1 MLREARPIFDARQ
14 CTMSGPSPVAD
25 HARPRGDAETTSR
38 HGDAVV
44 WVLQRAE
51 GRISGQGESCCGQ
64 QRRHYGK
71 RAAPSSSRS
80 STHSASA
87 LRASASPMTRQRR
100 HHTCRDFGDGRQTPP
115 THSPLVLTD
124 PRTQLLSVA
133 ARRRSRTSPATAAR
147 RPGCARPVHKA
158 DQGGAAS
165 PQQPAHWAGAQCAAR
180 SHRPLR
186 VEGFCFSLHSDALE
200 PCRARTVTRSL

>member
-1 MLREARPIFDARQ
+1 MGPAACRGSNFGAGRKLLR
-14 CTMSGPSPVAD
+14 S
-25 HARPRGDAETTSR
+25 
-38 HGDAVV
+38 
-44 WVLQRAE
+44 
-51 GRISGQGESCCGQ
+51 
-64 QRRHYGK
+64 
-71 RAAPSSSRS
+71 AAPPLRQARC
-80 STHSASA
+80 TKQQQILDTQRQRA

-186 VEGFCFSLHSDALE
+186 VEGFCFSLHSDICTRAVSSAHCDAL
-200 PCRARTVTRSL
+200 SLVEWSGTGPR